1 MKALHFGAGNIGR
14 GFIGK
19 ILHDNGYSVTFADI
33 DAKII
38 DALNEDGKYTVR
50 IAEEDGE
57 AFEVTNVAGIN
68 TATDYDALKTAILE
82 ADLITT
88 AVGVNILPV
97 IAKSI
102 AQNLAERGNRPL
114 NIIACENAILATD
127 TLKAEILKHTDRLDG
142 IGFPNSAVDRIVPIQ
157 KNDNLLDVKVEPFYE
172 WVVEEG
178 RWIGDVRLD
187 GVTYVEDLM
196 PFVERKLFT
205 VNTGHAA
212 IAYYGKA
219 LGFKA
224 VAEAMANEKVET
236 FLRNVLA
243 ETMLYLTSNYDFTEA
258 QQLSYIEKI
267 IARFK
272 NPYLSDDLDRV
283 GRGVMRKLSANER
296 IMKPLIY
303 LDRHNLTRN
312 TLIELAAYALEFNN
326 PDDPEV
332 KERDERIEQLGMQE
346 FLASHSN
353 LNDGLI
359 QKIEEYL

>member
-33 DAKII
+33 DAEII
-38 DALNEDGKYTVR
+38 DALNEDGKYTVH

-57 AFEVTNVAGIN
+57 TFEVTNVAGVN
-68 TATDYDALKTAILE
+68 TITDDDALKTAILE

-102 AQNLAERGNRPL
+102 APNLAGRGNSPL

-127 TLKAEILKHTDRLDG
+127 TLKAEILKHTDELDG

-172 WVVEEG
+172 WVIEKA
-178 RWIGDVRLD
+178 RWIGDARLD
-187 GVTYVEDLM
+187 GVTYVENLI
-196 PFVERKLFT
+196 PFIERKLFT

-212 IAYYGKA
+212 IAYYGKT
-219 LGFKA
+219 LGFET
-224 VAEAMANEKVET
+224 VSEAMTNEKVEA
-236 FLRNVLA
+236 FLKDVLN

-272 NPYLSDDLDRV
+272 NPHLSDDLDRV
-283 GRGVMRKLSANER
+283 GRGVMRKLSAGDR

-303 LDRHNLTRN
+303 LEQNNLSCNALT
-312 TLIELAAYALEFNN
+312 ELAAYALEFNN

-332 KERDERIEQLGMQE
+332 KERDEQIAQLGMQE
-346 FLASHSN
+346 FLTSHSH

-359 QKIEEYL
+359 QKIKEYL